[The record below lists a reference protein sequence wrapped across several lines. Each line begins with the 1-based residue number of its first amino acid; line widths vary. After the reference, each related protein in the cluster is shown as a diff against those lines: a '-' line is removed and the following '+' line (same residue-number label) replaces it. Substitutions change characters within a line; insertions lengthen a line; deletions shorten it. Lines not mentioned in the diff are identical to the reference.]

1 MDGHQHIDHH
11 FDDALLQLKQQILMM
26 GSRVE
31 DMFDD
36 CMKALKTKD
45 LKLSEQVIESD
56 HAVNA
61 LEVAIDE
68 QCIEL
73 LARYQPAASDLR
85 FITRGLKIVT
95 DLERVGDLAVNI
107 ASRIG
112 EILKSGGAPID
123 ISDMSKMVQ
132 GMLIESIDA
141 FVNCDV
147 VKANKV
153 LADDDAVDD
162 LTDKYVK
169 ELLGRASK
177 EPQNLNVI
185 FPMTSIVRYLERVS
199 DHSTNIAE
207 LAIFTA
213 KGSDVR
219 HSKPH

>member
-1 MDGHQHIDHH
+1 MDHHIDHH

-31 DMFDD
+31 DMIAD
-36 CMKALKTKD
+36 CMKALSTRD
-45 LKLSEQVIESD
+45 LKLTERVIESD

-73 LARYQPAASDLR
+73 LARYQPAAVDLR

-107 ASRIG
+107 ASRIA
-112 EILKSGGAPID
+112 EIINSGGAPID
-123 ISDMSKMVQ
+123 VSDMSKIVQ
-132 GMLIESIDA
+132 GMLIDSIDA
-141 FVNCDV
+141 FVGGDV
-147 VKANKV
+147 VKAGKV
-153 LADDDAVDD
+153 LEDDDAVDN
-162 LTDKYVK
+162 LTDKYVR
-169 ELLGRASK
+169 ELLDRATK
-177 EPQNLNVI
+177 EPENMRVI

-213 KGSDVR
+213 KGRDVR

>member
-1 MDGHQHIDHH
+1 MESHHHIDHH
-11 FDDALLQLKQQILMM
+11 FDDALRQLKQQILMM

-31 DMFDD
+31 DMIDD
-36 CMKALKTKD
+36 CMKSLASKD
-45 LKLSEQVIESD
+45 GKLAERVIESD

-73 LARYQPAASDLR
+73 LARYQPAAVDLR

-112 EILKSGGAPID
+112 EILRAGGAPID
-123 ISDMSKMVQ
+123 IADMSKNVQ
-132 GMLIESIDA
+132 GMLIDSIDA
-141 FVNCDV
+141 FVNGDLA
-147 VKANKV
+147 KANQV
-153 LADDDAVDD
+153 LVNDDIVDD

-169 ELLGRASK
+169 ELLDRATK
-177 EPQNLNVI
+177 EPQHLNVI

-213 KGSDVR
+213 KGRDVR
-219 HSKPH
+219 HTKPH